1 MGAAQ
6 CQKEVSKQVDYI
18 DKEQALLVKRAL
30 PQLLRCFLFLL
41 IELQEF
47 FMLLHDH
54 LNSNSYS

>member
-1 MGAAQ
+1 MGAAH

-30 PQLLRCFLFLL
+30 PQL
-41 IELQEF
+41 QEF

-54 LNSNSYS
+54 LNYNSYS